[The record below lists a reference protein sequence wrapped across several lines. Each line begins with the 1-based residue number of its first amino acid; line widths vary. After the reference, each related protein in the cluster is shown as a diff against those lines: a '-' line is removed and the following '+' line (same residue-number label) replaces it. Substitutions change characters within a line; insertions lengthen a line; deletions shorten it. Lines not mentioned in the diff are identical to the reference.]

1 VILRERRRSSGL
13 DGVVREDIASIVMAV
28 VMVVHL
34 GRLIFDAR
42 GRRLKERRI
51 ARKSET
57 KFLKLMNCA
66 TKFTVLPGLISHARV
81 VI

>member
-1 VILRERRRSSGL
+1 MILRERRRSGGL

-28 VMVVHL
+28 VMVVDL

-51 ARKSET
+51 ARK
-57 KFLKLMNCA
+57 K
-66 TKFTVLPGLISHARV
+66 ARLNF
-81 VI
+81 